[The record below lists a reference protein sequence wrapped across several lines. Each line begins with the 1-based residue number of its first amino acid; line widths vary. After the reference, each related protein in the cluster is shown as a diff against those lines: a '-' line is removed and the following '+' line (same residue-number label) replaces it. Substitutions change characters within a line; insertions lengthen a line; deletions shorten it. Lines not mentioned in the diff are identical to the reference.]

1 MRKIWILISIIVVL
15 MFQGCGH
22 ETTYWQN
29 WEAPNWT
36 SDGKIVFLEDTGE
49 QKIDN
54 WGAQVGGSEEIT
66 LYEINSDGSGLREI
80 REIASCEFE
89 AGPEIGPISTSSAG
103 DWVVLSIEDWRRG
116 DHYPV
121 MYTVKRNGDSLSEI
135 GSGRNPDFSPNASQI
150 VYQKPNQG
158 IWIIDR
164 DGGNDHQIIS
174 DADARYPAWSPDDT
188 LVAYGEYS
196 THIANLEGDSIREY
210 PSWWFRDW
218 GPLDSNIVMATN
230 PYGLTV
236 TIDFISEVIDT
247 LSIFV
252 DYESGSG
259 YKWSPNG
266 NTFIAY
272 DGNWFVINRDGTNKW
287 YLQP

>member
-150 VYQKPNQG
+150 VYQKPSQG
-158 IWIIDR
+158 IWMMDR
-164 DGGNDHQIIS
+164 SGGNDHQIVS

-188 LVAYGEYS
+188 LIAYGS
-196 THIANLEGDSIREY
+196 WGVKIFNLRNDSIISEY
-210 PSWWFRDW
+210 PRTGFPDW
-218 GPLDSNIVMATN
+218 GSSDSLVVIGTSGPIIIEILAEETD
-230 PYGLTV
+230 
-236 TIDFISEVIDT
+236 TINEFSSGGAIFWSTDRQKFIC
-247 LSIFV
+247 
-252 DYESGSG
+252 
-259 YKWSPNG
+259 
-266 NTFIAY
+266 Y
-272 DGNWFVINRDGTNKW
+272 DGSWFVIDRGGSSKW